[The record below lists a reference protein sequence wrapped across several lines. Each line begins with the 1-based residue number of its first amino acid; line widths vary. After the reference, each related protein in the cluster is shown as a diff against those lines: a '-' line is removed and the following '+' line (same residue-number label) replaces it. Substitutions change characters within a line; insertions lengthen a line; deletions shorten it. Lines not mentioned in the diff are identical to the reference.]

1 MICPIMSRPVAAS
14 YFDNET
20 QTHIPQ
26 NVFIECQKEKCVA
39 WISDVAHR
47 AGKIA
52 DYGHCRLIKR

>member
-1 MICPIMSRPVAAS
+1 MSRPVAAS

-39 WISDVAHR
+39 WISDVAHK
-47 AGKIA
+47 AGKID